1 MIHPEVGSLYDVTAC
16 NIEKSHRHIAV
27 LLRRVA
33 HALVAAA
40 VQGSDYGSA
49 GVGGLD
55 DVIYIAQFGSK
66 VRVCEFVLVFLYACG
81 NVFGLLLAVKYAHGS
96 LGTHHGNLGAWICKV
111 DVRTYLLG
119 IHHDICS
126 AISLAGDEGDFRD
139 GGLCKSIDDF
149 STVTYDSGVFLLYA
163 RQEARNEDERKE
175 QRRRERHSRGWRRWP

>member
-1 MIHPEVGSLYDVTAC
+1 MF
-16 NIEKSHRHIAV
+16 
-27 LLRRVA
+27 LRRVA
-33 HALVAAA
+33 YALVAAA

-96 LGTHHGNLGAWICKV
+96 LGTHHGNLGAWISKV
-111 DVRTYLLG
+111 DVCTYLLG

-149 STVTYDSGVFLLYA
+149 GTVTYDSGVFLLYA
-163 RQEARNEDERKE
+163 RQEARNVLDCHNGNVERVAELDESCRLVAGINVYGTGKIVRLICHE
-175 QRRRERHSRGWRRWP
+175 TH